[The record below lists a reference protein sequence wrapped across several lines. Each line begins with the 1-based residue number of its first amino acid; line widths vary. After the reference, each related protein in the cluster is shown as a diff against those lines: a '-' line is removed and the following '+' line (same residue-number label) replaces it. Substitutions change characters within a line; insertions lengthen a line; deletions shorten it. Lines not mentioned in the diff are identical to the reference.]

1 MEKRT
6 RICIGVALAATA
18 LFLVGCAGVGSN
30 LIKTA
35 VPNAQSKAQDAAA
48 EALLRTAVSAAEM
61 YAANHDGSYSG
72 MTAAALGQQVP
83 NIDFIDGAP
92 SKASQVGVSDVTKDS
107 YVIMVKSESG
117 KTFKATRKAGESVV
131 FD

>member
-1 MEKRT
+1 MEKSA
-6 RICIGVALAATA
+6 RIWIGVVLAATA

-30 LIKTA
+30 LIKTV
-35 VPNAQSKAQDAAA
+35 VPNTQSKAQDAAA

-72 MTAAALGQQVP
+72 MTASSLKELVP
-83 NIDFIDGAP
+83 NVDFVDG
-92 SKASQVGVSDVTKDS
+92 SSTEVNQVGLSDVAEDG
-107 YVIMVKSESG
+107 YVLSVKSESG
-117 KTFKATRKAGESVV
+117 KTLKATKKAGKAVV